1 MDKSLRLIFI
11 WLWTQHLG
19 KIFAHNLNFWEDILW
34 ICLKSSL
41 LRFWNSQN
49 FAKNDAENVKLTAL
63 RFRHSVFCIN
73 AKTCSLRTLTKFFK
87 RAIPEN
93 TLRNSFF
100 GFTFSSTCTAPYR
113 VSSGRAAGA
122 TVFCERGIYSL
133 KKYEQQIG
141 ANVCADSVDEI
152 QVSWCHRAAV
162 WAVRRVAGEW
172 HQISAWSESGSQQY
186 SWKLLFSIWNRRQIS
201 FPQFVQYLNQA

>member
-1 MDKSLRLIFI
+1 M
-11 WLWTQHLG
+11 Q
-19 KIFAHNLNFWEDILW
+19 
-34 ICLKSSL
+34 
-41 LRFWNSQN
+41 
-49 FAKNDAENVKLTAL
+49 
-63 RFRHSVFCIN
+63 
-73 AKTCSLRTLTKFFK
+73 KTCSLRTLTKFFK

-93 TLRNSFF
+93 TLRNSFL
-100 GFTFSSTCTAPYR
+100 GFTFSPTCTAPYR

-186 SWKLLFSIWNRRQIS
+186 SWKLLFSIWIRRNRHQAPCSSVFESGVRYQQIS
-201 FPQFVQYLNQA
+201 GSWHTKQSGVYWTGKWTGELVQAGWEEVINFDPYTWFG